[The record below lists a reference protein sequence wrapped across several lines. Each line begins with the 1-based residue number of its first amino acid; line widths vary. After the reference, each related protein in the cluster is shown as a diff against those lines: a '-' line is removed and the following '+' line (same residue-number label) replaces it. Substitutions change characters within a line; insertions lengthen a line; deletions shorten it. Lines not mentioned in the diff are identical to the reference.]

1 MSLLDTI
8 VEWTTRSNLKVN
20 PSNPDATSKSGYVVV
35 EAAEGSWDLNPDNL
49 DAETRR
55 IRQALDDAAE

>member
-35 EAAEGSWDLNPDNL
+35 EGAEGGWELDSDDLE
-49 DAETRR
+49 AETAS
-55 IRQALDDAAE
+55 IRQALDEAAE